1 MGRFCSL
8 IIMGPPGAGK
18 GTQARVIAERLGLLH
33 IDCGQVVRNEVAS
46 QTDFG
51 LKAKEYMLA
60 GRLVPDEL
68 IIGIMLKRLEL
79 PDCAGGVLLDGFPR
93 TVEQAKGLDN
103 YLAGRNAKLDYII
116 YLGISESTA
125 VKRLTSRRYCP
136 SCGKV
141 FNILTAP
148 SKAEGVCDNCGGRIE
163 QRPDDK
169 PETVILRLKVYEL
182 ETAPLREYYKNNDGY
197 IEFDGDK
204 PGEAVT
210 EDIIDAI
217 NASGRCK

>member
-1 MGRFCSL
+1 MSRFCSL

-18 GTQARVIAERLGLLH
+18 GTQARVISERLGVLH
-33 IDCGQVVRNEVAS
+33 IDCGQVVRKEVAS
-46 QTDFG
+46 QTEFG

-68 IIGIMLKRLEL
+68 IIGIMLKRLKVA
-79 PDCAGGVLLDGFPR
+79 DCANGFLLDGFPR

-103 YLAGRNAKLDYII
+103 YLSAKDAKLDYII
-116 YLGISESTA
+116 FLGITERTA
-125 VKRLTSRRYCP
+125 IQRLTSRRFCP
-136 SCGKV
+136 SCGRV

-148 SKAEGVCDNCGGRIE
+148 PKVEGVCDNCGREIE

-169 PETVILRLKVYEL
+169 PETVIARLKVYEL
-182 ETAPLREYYKNNDGY
+182 ETAPLRNYYKDSEGY
-197 IEFDGDK
+197 LEFDGDK

-210 EDIIDAI
+210 EDVIDAI
-217 NASGRCK
+217 NAGGRCK